1 MADQHPTWRT
11 SIQHLALPSN
21 FIELGPPSRPLVAQ
35 VWFSIADRDLE
46 LWAKSFA
53 VAHKW
58 DVAVKELEVPVL
70 AVQGPKS
77 TEMLSSI
84 FGAEFMED
92 IKFYNFK
99 EVCSRPHNCKQILVY
114 RATLLKI

>member
-1 MADQHPTWRT
+1 MICADFDGQV
-11 SIQHLALPSN
+11 IN
-21 FIELGPPSRPLVAQ
+21 DPLVLKVADDRL
-35 VWFSIADRDLE
+35 WFSIADRDLE